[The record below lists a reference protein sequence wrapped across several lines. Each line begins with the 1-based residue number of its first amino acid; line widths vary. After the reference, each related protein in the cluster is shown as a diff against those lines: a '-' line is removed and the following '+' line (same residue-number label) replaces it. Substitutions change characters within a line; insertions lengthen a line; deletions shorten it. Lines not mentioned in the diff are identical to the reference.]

1 MIKTLSKFPMI
12 PQADIRDSRKKDNC
26 DIVNVMKQ
34 LFEIH
39 MYKIDIAL
47 TIPDD
52 QAFAVLNLTHS
63 ILNGGLPEDSPV
75 NTDAV
80 FIRRAKRLLSI
91 LADQL
96 KLLPEKLAMNGVW
109 LLDERPVKYGGFS
122 DIYHGRYMREDGKEV
137 EVALKVLKI
146 FNDQSD
152 DARRIL
158 HEKFAKEALSWSLL
172 HHPNVV
178 PFLGV
183 DSWTF
188 PGHTTAMVSEWM
200 ARGSILSYMLDN
212 SPCSEY
218 AIKIIHDIIQGI
230 MYLHSVIYSR

>member
-1 MIKTLSKFPMI
+1 MILQP
-12 PQADIRDSRKKDNC
+12 DIQDGRKRDNC

-34 LFEIH
+34 LFEIG
-39 MYKIDIAL
+39 MYEIDIAL

-63 ILNGGLPEDSPV
+63 VCYCSLRWMLFQQTLSQILDGGLPEDSPV
-75 NTDAV
+75 NTDKV

-96 KLLPEKLAMNGVW
+96 KLLPEKFVIHGVW

-122 DIYHGRYMREDGKEV
+122 HIYHGQYMREDGKEV

-172 HHPNVV
+172 HRLFN
-178 PFLGV
+178 
-183 DSWTF
+183 
-188 PGHTTAMVSEWM
+188 
-200 ARGSILSYMLDN
+200 LSFGL
-212 SPCSEY
+212 
-218 AIKIIHDIIQGI
+218 
-230 MYLHSVIYSR
+230 